1 MSLSAAETEQVQ
13 AQLAALRAAIRSGVR
28 SVQYSDRSTTYQSL
42 AEMRE
47 TERELVQILHGRNKQ
62 TLVVATKGFA

>member
-1 MSLSAAETEQVQ
+1 VSLSAAETEQVQ